1 MHSSSDNKSK
11 GKGKEKEKATSS
23 RSPGA
28 DMSFAMRM
36 EMKTRLEIQDLNAEL
51 LKMNIQTS
59 PSQAISEGV
68 LENVLER
75 AKRVFELYSGLE
87 VILDFDALS
96 AVSILDG
103 HTAPSPESEFQLF
116 RRRDIAQQ
124 AMVGSVASYEEVLE
138 HVEPA
143 EASRCL
149 LSLLKAPMLW
159 SR

>member
-1 MHSSSDNKSK
+1 
-11 GKGKEKEKATSS
+11 
-23 RSPGA
+23 
-28 DMSFAMRM
+28 MSFAMRV

-116 RRRDIAQQ
+116 RRRDIVQQ
-124 AMVGSVASYEEVLE
+124 TMVRRVASYEEVLE

-143 EASRCL
+143 EASR
-149 LSLLKAPMLW
+149 
-159 SR
+159 